1 MATETKT
8 KKEVKPA
15 ARLVRL
21 AELVT
26 GGMDMRAALAAAGF
40 GPGCI
45 EGLAP
50 VMGDVLRKNGLLGS
64 KRGAAPKAA
73 AADTKEVTA

>member
-1 MATETKT
+1 MAIERT

-21 AELVT
+21 AELVM
-26 GGMDMRAALAAAGF
+26 GGMDMRAALVAAGF

-45 EGLAP
+45 DGLAP
-50 VMGDVLRKNGLLGS
+50 VMGDVLRKNGLLGKS
-64 KRGAAPKAA
+64 RGAPKAPA
-73 AADTKEVTA
+73 AADKEVTT

>member
-8 KKEVKPA
+8 KKDAKPA
-15 ARLVRL
+15 TRLVRL
-21 AELVT
+21 AELVA

-45 EGLAP
+45 DGLAP
-50 VMGDVLRKNGLLGS
+50 VMGDALRKWGMIGS

-73 AADTKEVTA
+73 TADTKEVTA